1 MLRVLVPVLLIV
13 VWQAA
18 ISLNFTSQATLPSPE
33 TVLKA
38 YHELWSEGSLQ
49 AALPIS
55 LERAGIGLLIGA
67 TIGLVLG
74 VFAGLWRIGEEIFDA
89 PLQML
94 RTIPFIALVPL
105 FITWFGIDEKPKII
119 LIATATVFP
128 MYLNTYHGVRSVDVK
143 LIEAGQVFGLSGL
156 RLAWRVILPSALPG
170 ALTGLRYAT
179 GVALLALVLA
189 EQINSSAGIGYLIE
203 TANQNQRPDIVIA
216 GILDLRRARHHR
228 RHHHAARRALRPS
241 LEAPC
246 RNRLTPSPPQAAP
259 SWTSPRWPPTPRRR
273 LTNSWCRSAA
283 APGLRTRAVLDG
295 IDLSLRAGSSSP
307 CSGRPAPGRRHC
319 CASWPAW
326 IPPTGD
332 RYWCRAVRSVVFQ
345 EPRLVLAT
353 GCGATSC
360 SGARRASKARSR
372 ASRR

>member
-1 MLRVLVPVLLIV
+1 MTTTTTAATTGQLAAAGPLEDLSPGTRRRASRTTWKSWRGRLLRILVPILLIL

-18 ISLNFTSQATLPSPE
+18 ISFNFTSQATLPSPE

-74 VFAGLWRIGEEIFDA
+74 VFAGLWKIGEEIFDA

-216 GILDLRRARHHR
+216 GILIY
-228 RHHHAARRALRPS
+228 AAL
-241 LEAPC
+241 
-246 RNRLTPSPPQAAP
+246 
-259 SWTSPRWPPTPRRR
+259 
-273 LTNSWCRSAA
+273 
-283 APGLRTRAVLDG
+283 G
-295 IDLSLRAGSSSP
+295 IIAD
-307 CSGRPAPGRRHC
+307 
-319 CASWPAW
+319 
-326 IPPTGD
+326 IIM
-332 RYWCRAVRSVVFQ
+332 
-345 EPRLVLAT
+345 RLVEHFALPWRPRVAI
-353 GCGATSC
+353 G
-360 SGARRASKARSR
+360 
-372 ASRR
+372 